1 MLKGIHHGLELYQI
15 PSRFFF
21 YFFIEFRPVIF
32 INLTIFNLH
41 FQGLKYMWY
50 DRTQLTYSNWQPGYP
65 EQGTG
70 KRCVKMWYFSSHSIG
85 WDLGT
90 WENRGC
96 SEKRPYLC
104 SKKADPFKPTK
115 QSYYNPY
122 ECPEGWI
129 PHESSCFK
137 FSTAADRF
145 DRAQEICASFSD
157 KKWVGNVITVWN
169 VYQQKLL
176 NRNSSELNEFPVF
189 VNLTDLN
196 LF

>member
-1 MLKGIHHGLELYQI
+1 
-15 PSRFFF
+15 
-21 YFFIEFRPVIF
+21 
-32 INLTIFNLH
+32 
-41 FQGLKYMWY
+41 MWY

-104 SKKADPFKPTK
+104 SKKADPMKP
-115 QSYYNPY
+115 QQQAYYNPY

-137 FSTAADRF
+137 LVNQAAAF
-145 DRAQEICASFSD
+145 DAAQANCASNSD
-157 KKWVGNVITVWN
+157 KKWVGNVVTVWN

-176 NRNSSELNEFPVF
+176 NRNQFKSLILYYS
-189 VNLTDLN
+189 
-196 LF
+196 

>member
-1 MLKGIHHGLELYQI
+1 LGATLAIFPNRFHNDFASAFLYAEGDSPWI
-15 PSRFFF
+15 GVVSDT
-21 YFFIEFRPVIF
+21 E
-32 INLTIFNLH
+32 
-41 FQGLKYMWY
+41 QGLKYMWY